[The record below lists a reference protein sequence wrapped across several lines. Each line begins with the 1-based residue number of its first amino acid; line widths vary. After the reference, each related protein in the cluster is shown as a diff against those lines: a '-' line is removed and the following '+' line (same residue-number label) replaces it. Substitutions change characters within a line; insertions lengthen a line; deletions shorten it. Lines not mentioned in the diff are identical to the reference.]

1 MVAKG
6 KKLGALVGFTF
17 RQPAILH
24 ALALPSNSRELGS
37 YLMYEPFQRAWTQT
51 VKPSQTVTLCEGG
64 GVMYRHPRV
73 HVTLWLDHYVK
84 EIYPDWTR
92 RGSALLELAK
102 LASQRQPL
110 NVLTSQTMKAAPTS
124 AIKAAPSSV
133 IKAAPTSA
141 FKATPSSVIKAA
153 RGSAFKAAPTS
164 AFKAASSSVIKA
176 AWGSAFKAAPTSASS
191 RTPVVIDLTSP
202 PRATK
207 PNPLKR
213 KRLFVKPSQLVEINA
228 EDRGRK
234 GKAKRVRTSFG
245 GAKLEGE
252 GTEADPYIL

>member
-164 AFKAASSSVIKA
+164 A
-176 AWGSAFKAAPTSASS
+176 SS